1 MPVYEYVCD
10 NGHETEQQGG
20 YEDNDIECPNCR
32 KSAKRRACYRSQGV
46 IFKGV
51 GFTKTVIPPPPPKP
65 STIPG
70 EPSDDWLEKT
80 NNFAGQQYRDDEEYR
95 EERKKQASDMVKQ
108 VERGAIA

>member
-1 MPVYEYVCD
+1 MPVYEYACED
-10 NGHETEQQGG
+10 GHVAERKGG
-20 YEDNDIECPNCR
+20 YDDIYIKCPDCG
-32 KSAKRRACYRSQGV
+32 KPALRRPCYRSQGV